1 MEGQPQGSAPPSDVS
16 YSNLFQDVRSSM
28 DCILIHE
35 KEGGKRRER
44 EGRGAQERK
53 MKQRER
59 KRGNRDEGREVRS
72 VLDCR
77 KTFTEMGPSNQ
88 RYEIK
93 ITKITK
99 NNIKIE

>member
-35 KEGGKRRER
+35 KEGGERRKMKVRGSPER
-44 EGRGAQERK
+44 E

-59 KRGNRDEGREVRS
+59 KRGNRSERREVRS
-72 VLDCR
+72 
-77 KTFTEMGPSNQ
+77 P
-88 RYEIK
+88 
-93 ITKITK
+93 
-99 NNIKIE
+99 